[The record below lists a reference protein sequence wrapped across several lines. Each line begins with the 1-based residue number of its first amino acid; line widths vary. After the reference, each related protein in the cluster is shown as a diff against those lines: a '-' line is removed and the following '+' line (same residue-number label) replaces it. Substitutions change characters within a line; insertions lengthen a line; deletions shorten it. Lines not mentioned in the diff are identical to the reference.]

1 MAEIKDNRIIIL
13 GNEYIE
19 MPKRESKSYMSS
31 RIKGLVMLASAMM
44 SLDSSYKKPKER
56 PLVNLIEEYELILQK
71 KSKLSRNNRDW
82 VVKEFNKNFVK
93 VK

>member
-31 RIKGLVMLASAMM
+31 RVKSLVMLASAMM